1 MANAQKK
8 DENEATKL
16 KDMTPEERKVYNEK
30 MAEARKTNEF
40 FKDTASKRVDKVI
53 KALRTVGFM
62 GKYNGTAEQR
72 ESIVIAIDTAVL
84 EMKTALYQESKKK
97 ESFKLE

>member
-8 DENEATKL
+8 NENEATKL
-16 KDMTPEERKVYNEK
+16 KDMTPKERKVYNEK

-40 FKDTASKRVDKVI
+40 FKNTASKRVEKAI
-53 KALRTVGFM
+53 KTLRTVGFM
-62 GKYNGTAEQR
+62 GKYNGTSEQR
-72 ESIVIAIDTAVL
+72 ESIVSAIDTAVL

-97 ESFKLE
+97 ESFKFE